1 MRSKT
6 KWNLNIEK
14 TSKTVQYVMLMV
26 KSIRSIH
33 ESSIYLT
40 DQDTDVVALKNDL
53 EDALIEAIQK
63 KGQGWGRE

>member
-1 MRSKT
+1 
-6 KWNLNIEK
+6 
-14 TSKTVQYVMLMV
+14 MLMV

-63 KGQGWGRE
+63 KGQG